1 MGVALK
7 STIHKKDHDHDAS
20 DEDEEMTM
28 FARKFNKFMR
38 MKKFG
43 NEKRHQRRDIMKGE
57 SSKKEND
64 PIVCYECK
72 KSSYI
77 KFECLLLKKQHS
89 RKPNK
94 KVMVAT

>member
-7 STIHKKDHDHDAS
+7 SIIQKEVYDHDGS

-43 NEKRHQRRDIMKGE
+43 NGRRPQRKDMIKGE
-57 SSKKEND
+57 SSK
-64 PIVCYECK
+64 
-72 KSSYI
+72 
-77 KFECLLLKKQHS
+77 
-89 RKPNK
+89 RK
-94 KVMVAT
+94 